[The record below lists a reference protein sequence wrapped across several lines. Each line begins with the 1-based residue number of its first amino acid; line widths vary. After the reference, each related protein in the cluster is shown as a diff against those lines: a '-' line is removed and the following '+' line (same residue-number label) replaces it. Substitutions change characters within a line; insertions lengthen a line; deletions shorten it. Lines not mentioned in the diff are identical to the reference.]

1 LGSTEEGVS
10 DSKENGE
17 GVSESAKRQTDEAYY
32 EEMLHFLPALVDVS
46 AIQAPIVSVA
56 CGNQH
61 SMILAGMKKKLF
73 NSTVEALNVIAFG
86 PRSDHISRQ

>member
-1 LGSTEEGVS
+1 MGSTEEGVS
-10 DSKENGE
+10 ESKENGE

-73 NSTVEALNVIAFG
+73 KTKVEATKWDSFG
-86 PRSDHISRQ
+86 TETWSH

>member
-61 SMILAGMKKKLF
+61 SMILAGTKKKLF
-73 NSTVEALNVIAFG
+73 KATEEASKCDSFWTEI
-86 PRSDHISRQ
+86 

>member
-1 LGSTEEGVS
+1 M
-10 DSKENGE
+10 
-17 GVSESAKRQTDEAYY
+17 SESAKRQTDEAYY

-61 SMILAGMKKKLF
+61 SMILAGMKKKKKLF
-73 NSTVEALNVIAFG
+73 KNKVEATKWDSFG
-86 PRSDHISRQ
+86 TEI